1 MSSPLVP
8 LSQVVL
14 KIHSRCDLACD
25 HCYVYEAADQSWRGR
40 PMVISEEV
48 TAQAARRIAE
58 HVVAH
63 SLPGVQVILHG
74 GEPLL
79 AGPARLRR
87 IITTLRIALD
97 GVCDLDL
104 RIHTNGVLLNER
116 FCTLFSEHQV
126 KVGISI
132 DGDRAAND
140 RHRRYADGRSSYDQ
154 VIRAIGLLGSGR
166 FRDLYA
172 GLLCTVDVANDPLAV
187 YESLMDLRPPRID
200 FLLPH
205 ATWDHPPARSSGT
218 DDEYAQWLIAIFD
231 RWLADGCPSRIR
243 TFDSILSTLRG
254 GESYTEALGL
264 DPAGL
269 VVIET
274 DGSYEQVDSLK
285 AAFDGA
291 PETGT
296 DVFGHSL
303 DTVAAHPGIQARQ
316 QGAAGLCLTCQQCP
330 VLASCGGGLYPH
342 RYRTGNG
349 FDNPSV
355 YCADLL
361 ALISHI
367 SRRLPARP
375 AGELDVAS
383 HTLDGR
389 SFRALARGS
398 GDAVGLAQLIEAEH
412 SLVRGVL
419 SAVYQAAEAAPA
431 VPRAAKADLR
441 GAWSLLAALDHDQ
454 PATLNAV
461 LSYPYVR
468 VWALHC
474 LAQLRPAG
482 PGPGGSGPG
491 DGDQPPGPQA
501 LTADLGHLAGIAAA
515 AAARARMGAAVTVP
529 VLDGAV
535 HLPTLGRLALG
546 TETGTGLA
554 GRGSG
559 SGGSG
564 PGGSGPAGYESAAV
578 SVVSNAVM
586 IRVGEA
592 CWTLS
597 LRELLDGEA
606 CAIPVMGP
614 SRAAEWQP
622 VRMLQGPGYRM
633 MLEDTDPFRDCYHR
647 PAATRLTEAEF
658 ARWQQGLQAAWPEI
672 EHHHQAYAPSLAA
685 GLTTL
690 MPLTA
695 PQDGREVSAA
705 ARTSFGAVAMALP
718 DDPVTL
724 ARLLVQE
731 FQHVKL
737 GAILDLY
744 DLHDPDSDRL
754 FPVPGGEGKLRLEG
768 LLHGAYAQLA
778 VTEFWRARQQFTTGP
793 SAELAGQ
800 RFARSRAATTQAI
813 GTLLDS
819 GSLTPLGTSFVREMR
834 DSVRQS
840 TVPGRN
846 ENGQREPSD
855 SRENR
860 QVKLRL

>member
-1 MSSPLVP
+1 MSRPLVP
-8 LSQVVL
+8 LGQVVL
-14 KIHSRCDLACD
+14 KVHSRCDLACD
-25 HCYVYEAADQSWRGR
+25 HCYVYEAADQSWHGR

-48 TAQAARRIAE
+48 TAQAGRRIAE
-58 HVVAH
+58 HAAAH
-63 SLPGVQVILHG
+63 SLPAVQVILHG

-79 AGPARLRR
+79 AGPARLRQ
-87 IITTLRIALD
+87 IITTLRTALD

-116 FCTLFSEHQV
+116 FCALFAEYQV

-132 DGDRAAND
+132 DGDQAAND

-154 VIRAIGLLGSGR
+154 VIAAIGLLGSSR

-172 GLLCTVDVANDPLAV
+172 GLLCTIDVANDPLVV

-205 ATWDHPPARSSGT
+205 ATWDHPPARTAGAEA
-218 DDEYAQWLIAIFD
+218 EYAQWLIAIFD

-254 GESYTEALGL
+254 GESHTEALGL

-291 PETGT
+291 PQTGT

-316 QGAAGLCLTCQQCP
+316 QGAAGLCRTCQRCP

-342 RYRTGNG
+342 RYRTGHG

-355 YCADLL
+355 YCTDLL

-367 SRRLPARP
+367 SSRLPARP
-375 AGELDVAS
+375 AGGLDIPS
-383 HTLDGR
+383 HALDGR
-389 SFRALARGS
+389 SFQALAGGT
-398 GDAVGLAQLIEAEH
+398 GDTAGLAQLIEAEH

-431 VPRAAKADLR
+431 ISRAAKADLR

-461 LSYPYVR
+461 LSHPYVR
-468 VWALHC
+468 VWALRC

-482 PGPGGSGPG
+482 SGPGGSGPG
-491 DGDQPPGPQA
+491 GAEPGDGDQPVDPRA
-501 LTADLGHLAGIAAA
+501 LTTDLGHLAGIAAA

-529 VLDGAV
+529 VLDAAV

-546 TETGTGLA
+546 TEAGAGTDQ
-554 GRGSG
+554 
-559 SGGSG
+559 
-564 PGGSGPAGYESAAV
+564 YEMAAV
-578 SVVSNAVM
+578 SVISNAVI
-586 IRVGEA
+586 IRVDDA

-597 LRELLDGEA
+597 LRELLAGEA
-606 CAIPVMGP
+606 CAIPVTGT
-614 SRAAEWQP
+614 SRPAEWQP
-622 VRMLQGPGYRM
+622 VRTLQGPGYQM
-633 MLEDTDPFRDCYHR
+633 ALEDTDPFRDCYHR
-647 PAATRLTEAEF
+647 PAAARLTEAEF
-658 ARWQQGLQAAWPEI
+658 ARWQQGLRAAWPEI
-672 EHHHQAYAPSLAA
+672 ERHHQAYAPSLAA
-685 GLTTL
+685 GLSTL
-690 MPLTA
+690 VPLAA
-695 PQDGREVSAA
+695 PGDGREVSAA
-705 ARTSFGAVAMALP
+705 ARASFGAVAMALA

-731 FQHVKL
+731 FQQVKL

-744 DLHDPDSDRL
+744 DLYDPAGDRL
-754 FPVPGGEGKLRLEG
+754 FPAPWGEGKLRLDG
-768 LLHGAYAQLA
+768 LLRGAYGQLA
-778 VTEFWRARQQFTTGP
+778 AAEFWRARQQFTTGL
-793 SAELAGQ
+793 SAEAAAQ
-800 RFARSRAATTQAI
+800 SFARCRADTAEAI
-813 GTLLDS
+813 ETLLDS

-834 DSVRQS
+834 DSARQS
-840 TVPGRN
+840 RVGP
-846 ENGQREPSD
+846 ES
-855 SRENR
+855 
-860 QVKLRL
+860 

>member
-1 MSSPLVP
+1 MSRPLVP

-14 KIHSRCDLACD
+14 KVHSRCDLACD

-40 PMVISEEV
+40 PMVISQEV
-48 TAQAARRIAE
+48 TAQAARRIAD
-58 HVVAH
+58 HAVAH
-63 SLPGVQVILHG
+63 SLSAVQVILHG

-79 AGPARLRR
+79 AGPARLRG
-87 IITTLRIALD
+87 IITTLRSALD

-104 RIHTNGVLLNER
+104 RIHTNGVLLTER
-116 FCTLFSEHQV
+116 FCTLFAEHQV

-172 GLLCTVDVANDPLAV
+172 GLLCTIDVANDPLMV

-205 ATWDHPPARSSGT
+205 ATWDHPPARSAAT
-218 DDEYAQWLIAIFD
+218 EAEYARWLIAIFD

-274 DGSYEQVDSLK
+274 GGSYEQVDSLK

-296 DVFGHSL
+296 DVFAHSL

-316 QGAAGLCLTCQQCP
+316 QGAAGLCQTCRRCP

-342 RYRTGNG
+342 RYRTANG

-355 YCADLL
+355 YCTDLL

-367 SRRLPARP
+367 SSRLPARP
-375 AGELDVAS
+375 AGRLDIAS
-383 HTLDGR
+383 HTLDGG
-389 SFRALARGS
+389 SFQALAGGS
-398 GDAVGLAQLIEAEH
+398 GDAAGVAQLIEAEH

-431 VPRAAKADLR
+431 ISRAAKADLR
-441 GAWSLLAALDHDQ
+441 GAWSLLAALDHDHA
-454 PATLNAV
+454 ATLNAV
-461 LSYPYVR
+461 LSHPYVR
-468 VWALHC
+468 VWALRC

-482 PGPGGSGPG
+482 PGPG
-491 DGDQPPGPQA
+491 DGDQAPDPQRLMA
-501 LTADLGHLAGIAAA
+501 ELGHLAGITAA
-515 AAARARMGAAVTVP
+515 AAARARVGAAVTVP

-546 TETGTGLA
+546 SGAGAGLA
-554 GRGSG
+554 RH
-559 SGGSG
+559 
-564 PGGSGPAGYESAAV
+564 GSGPAGSGPAGSGAAVFETAAV
-578 SVVSNAVM
+578 SVISNAIV
-586 IRVGEA
+586 IRVDEA
-592 CWTLS
+592 CWTLD
-597 LRELLDGEA
+597 LPELLAGEA
-606 CAIPVMGP
+606 CAIPVTGT
-614 SRAAEWQP
+614 SRPAEWQP
-622 VRMLQGPGYRM
+622 VRMLQGPGFLVA
-633 MLEDTDPFRDCYHR
+633 LEDTDPFRDCYHR
-647 PAATRLTEAEF
+647 PAAARLTGAEF
-658 ARWQQGLQAAWPEI
+658 ARWQEGLRAAWPEI
-672 EHHHQAYAPSLAA
+672 ERHGAAYAPSLAA
-685 GLTTL
+685 GLSTL
-690 MPLTA
+690 MPLAA
-695 PQDGREVSAA
+695 PQDGREASAA
-705 ARTSFGAVAMALP
+705 ARTSFGAVALALP

-731 FQHVKL
+731 FQQVKL

-744 DLHDPDSDRL
+744 DLYNPDGDRL
-754 FPVPGGEGKLRLEG
+754 FPAPWGEGKLHLEG
-768 LLHGAYAQLA
+768 LLRGAYAQLA
-778 VTEFWRARQQFTTGP
+778 VTAFWRARQEFTTGP
-793 SAELAGQ
+793 SAEMAGQ
-800 RFARSRAATTQAI
+800 SFARCRADTAEAI
-813 GTLLDS
+813 ETLLDS
-819 GSLTPLGTSFVREMR
+819 GSLTPLGMSFAREMCE
-834 DSVRQS
+834 SVRLSNVGPEETKS
-840 TVPGRN
+840 TSV
-846 ENGQREPSD
+846 
-855 SRENR
+855 NR
-860 QVKLRL
+860 ATVGKIGK

>member
-1 MSSPLVP
+1 MASV
-8 LSQVVL
+8 
-14 KIHSRCDLACD
+14 
-25 HCYVYEAADQSWRGR
+25 
-40 PMVISEEV
+40 
-48 TAQAARRIAE
+48 
-58 HVVAH
+58 
-63 SLPGVQVILHG
+63 
-74 GEPLL
+74 
-79 AGPARLRR
+79 
-87 IITTLRIALD
+87 
-97 GVCDLDL
+97 DLDL

-116 FCTLFSEHQV
+116 FCALFAEHQV

-140 RHRRYADGRSSYDQ
+140 RHRRYTDGRSSYDQ
-154 VIRAIGLLGSGR
+154 VIRAIGLLNSGR

-172 GLLCTVDVANDPLAV
+172 GLLCTIDVANDPLVV

-205 ATWDHPPARSSGT
+205 ATWDHPPARAAAP
-218 DDEYAQWLIAIFD
+218 DAEYAQWLIAIFD

-296 DVFGHSL
+296 DVFRHSL

-316 QGAAGLCLTCQQCP
+316 QGAAGLCQTCQQCP

-355 YCADLL
+355 YCTDLL

-367 SRRLPARP
+367 SSRLPAKP
-375 AGELDVAS
+375 AGELDIPP

-389 SFRALARGS
+389 SFQALAGGC
-398 GDAVGLAQLIEAEH
+398 GDAADMAQLIEAEH
-412 SLVRGVL
+412 SLVRGLL

-431 VPRAAKADLR
+431 VSRAAKADLR

-454 PATLNAV
+454 PAALNAV
-461 LSYPYVR
+461 LSHPYVR
-468 VWALHC
+468 VWALRC
-474 LAQLRPAG
+474 LGQLGRPGRAG
-482 PGPGGSGPG
+482 WAGPG
-491 DGDQPPGPQA
+491 DGDQPAEPQA

-515 AAARARMGAAVTVP
+515 AAARARIGAAVTVP

-554 GRGSG
+554 R
-559 SGGSG
+559 
-564 PGGSGPAGYESAAV
+564 PGSGPAGSGPAGFETAAV
-578 SVVSNAVM
+578 SVISNAVI
-586 IRVGEA
+586 IRVDEA

-597 LRELLDGEA
+597 LRELLTGEA
-606 CAIPVMGP
+606 CAIPVTGT
-614 SRAAEWQP
+614 SRSAEWQP

-633 MLEDTDPFRDCYHR
+633 VLEDTDPFRDCYHR
-647 PAATRLTEAEF
+647 PPATRLTEAEF
-658 ARWQQGLQAAWPEI
+658 TQWQQRLRAAWPEI
-672 EHHHQAYAPSLAA
+672 ERHHQAHALSLAA
-685 GLTTL
+685 GLSTL
-690 MPLTA
+690 MPLAA
-695 PQDGREVSAA
+695 PQDGREVTAA
-705 ARTSFGAVAMALP
+705 ARTSFGAIAMALP

-724 ARLLVQE
+724 ARLLIQE

-744 DLHDPDSDRL
+744 DLYDPAGDRL
-754 FPVPGGEGKLRLEG
+754 FAAPWGEGKLGLEG
-768 LLHGAYAQLA
+768 LLRGAYAHLA
-778 VTEFWRARQQFTTGP
+778 MTEFWRARQQFTAGP
-793 SAELAGQ
+793 SAGVAGQ
-800 RFARSRAATTQAI
+800 RFAQCRADTAEAI
-813 GTLLDS
+813 ETLLDS
-819 GSLTPLGTSFVREMR
+819 GSLTPLGTSFVGEMR
-834 DSVRQS
+834 ETVRLGTAGSEEAKRDQC
-840 TVPGRN
+840 
-846 ENGQREPSD
+846 E
-855 SRENR
+855 
-860 QVKLRL
+860 

>member
-1 MSSPLVP
+1 MSRPLVP

-14 KIHSRCDLACD
+14 KVHSRCDLACD

-48 TAQAARRIAE
+48 TAQAGRRIAE
-58 HVVAH
+58 HAAAH
-63 SLPGVQVILHG
+63 SLSAVQVILHG

-87 IITTLRIALD
+87 IITTLRTALD

-116 FCTLFSEHQV
+116 FCALFAEYQV

-132 DGDRAAND
+132 DGDQAAND

-172 GLLCTVDVANDPLAV
+172 GLLCTIDVTNDPLVV

-205 ATWDHPPARSSGT
+205 ATWDHPPARSAGA

-285 AAFDGA
+285 AAFGGA

-296 DVFGHSL
+296 DVFRHSL

-316 QGAAGLCLTCQQCP
+316 QGAAGLCQTCQQCP

-342 RYRTGNG
+342 RYRTGHG
-349 FDNPSV
+349 FDNTSV
-355 YCADLL
+355 YCTDLL

-367 SRRLPARP
+367 SSRLPARP
-375 AGELDVAS
+375 AGELDIPS

-389 SFRALARGS
+389 SLQALARGA
-398 GDAVGLAQLIEAEH
+398 GDAAGLAQLIEAEH

-441 GAWSLLAALDHDQ
+441 GAWSLLATLDHDQ

-461 LSYPYVR
+461 LSHPYVR
-468 VWALHC
+468 VWALRC
-474 LAQLRPAG
+474 LGQLRPAG
-482 PGPGGSGPG
+482 SGPG
-491 DGDQPPGPQA
+491 EGTQPPEQQA
-501 LTADLGHLAGIAAA
+501 FTADLGHLAGIAAA
-515 AAARARMGAAVTVP
+515 AAARARIGAAVTVP

-546 TETGTGLA
+546 TETETGLA
-554 GRGSG
+554 RRGSG
-559 SGGSG
+559 SAG
-564 PGGSGPAGYESAAV
+564 PGPAGSGMAGYEKAAV
-578 SVVSNAVM
+578 SVISNAV
-586 IRVGEA
+586 IIAVDEA

-597 LRELLDGEA
+597 LRELLAGEA
-606 CAIPVMGP
+606 CAIPVTGT
-614 SRAAEWQP
+614 SRPADWQP
-622 VRMLQGPGYRM
+622 VRMLQGPGYQM
-633 MLEDTDPFRDCYHR
+633 VLEDTDPFRDCYHR
-647 PAATRLTEAEF
+647 PAATRLTEAEL
-658 ARWQQGLQAAWPEI
+658 ARWQQGLRAAWPEI
-672 EHHHQAYAPSLAA
+672 ELHHQAYAPSLAA
-685 GLTTL
+685 GLSTL
-690 MPLTA
+690 VPLAA

-705 ARTSFGAVAMALP
+705 ARASFGAVAMALP

-744 DLHDPDSDRL
+744 DLHDPDGGRL
-754 FPVPGGEGKLRLEG
+754 FPAPWGEGKLHLEG
-768 LLHGAYAQLA
+768 LLRGAYAQLA
-778 VTEFWRARQQFTTGP
+778 VAEFWRARQRFTTGP
-793 SAELAGQ
+793 SAGAAGQ
-800 RFARSRAATTQAI
+800 RFARCRADTAEAI
-813 GTLLDS
+813 ETLLDS
-819 GSLTPLGTSFVREMR
+819 GLLTTLGTSFVREMR
-834 DSVRQS
+834 ESVRQS
-840 TVPGRN
+840 TVGL
-846 ENGQREPSD
+846 EGTKATSV
-855 SRENR
+855 NR
-860 QVKLRL
+860 AEAGKIGK

>member
-1 MSSPLVP
+1 
-8 LSQVVL
+8 
-14 KIHSRCDLACD
+14 
-25 HCYVYEAADQSWRGR
+25 
-40 PMVISEEV
+40 MVISEEV

-58 HVVAH
+58 HAAAH
-63 SLPGVQVILHG
+63 SLRAVQVILHG

-87 IITTLRIALD
+87 IITTLRTALD
-97 GVCDLDL
+97 DVCDLDL

-116 FCTLFSEHQV
+116 FCALFAEHQV

-154 VIRAIGLLGSGR
+154 VIRAIELLGSGR
-166 FRDLYA
+166 FPDLYA
-172 GLLCTVDVANDPLAV
+172 GLLCTIDVANDPLVV

-205 ATWDHPPARSSGT
+205 ATWDHPPARSSAT
-218 DDEYAQWLIAIFD
+218 DAEYAQWLIAIFD

-254 GESYTEALGL
+254 GESFTEALGL

-303 DTVAAHPGIQARQ
+303 DTVSAHPGIQARH
-316 QGAAGLCLTCQQCP
+316 QGAAGLCRTCQQCP

-367 SRRLPARP
+367 SSRLPAGP
-375 AGELDVAS
+375 ASGLDIAS

-389 SFRALARGS
+389 SFQALARGA
-398 GDAVGLAQLIEAEH
+398 GDAAGLAQLIEAEH

-419 SAVYQAAEAAPA
+419 SAVYQAAEATPA

-441 GAWSLLAALDHDQ
+441 GAWSLLTALDHDQ

-461 LSYPYVR
+461 LSHPYVR
-468 VWALHC
+468 AWALRC

-491 DGDQPPGPQA
+491 DGDQGPGPQA
-501 LTADLGHLAGIAAA
+501 LTAELGHLAGIAAA
-515 AAARARMGAAVTVP
+515 AAVRARTGAAVTVP

-535 HLPTLGRLALG
+535 HLPTLGRLVLG
-546 TETGTGLA
+546 TEPGTGLTTHESGSA
-554 GRGSG
+554 GSG
-559 SGGSG
+559 TPGSA
-564 PGGSGPAGYESAAV
+564 SAGFETAAV
-578 SVVSNAVM
+578 SVISNAV
-586 IRVGEA
+586 IITVDEA

-597 LRELLDGEA
+597 LDELVSGEA
-606 CAIPVMGP
+606 CAVPVPGTGRP
-614 SRAAEWQP
+614 AEWQP
-622 VRMLQGPGYRM
+622 VRVLQGPGYRM
-633 MLEDTDPFRDCYHR
+633 VLEDTDPFRDCYHR
-647 PAATRLTEAEF
+647 PAATRLTGAEF
-658 ARWQQGLQAAWPEI
+658 VRWQQGLQAAWPEI
-672 EHHHQAYAPSLAA
+672 EHHHQAHAPSLTA
-685 GLTTL
+685 GLSTL
-690 MPLTA
+690 TPLAA

-705 ARTSFGAVAMALP
+705 ARASFGAVAMALP

-744 DLHDPDSDRL
+744 DLHDPDGDRL
-754 FPVPGGEGKLRLEG
+754 FPVPWGEGKLHLEG
-768 LLHGAYAQLA
+768 LLRGAYAQLA

-793 SAELAGQ
+793 SAEVAGQ
-800 RFARSRAATTQAI
+800 WFARCRADTAEAI
-813 GTLLDS
+813 EALLDS
-819 GSLTPLGTSFVREMR
+819 GSLTPLGTSFVRGMR
-834 DSVRQS
+834 DSVREA
-840 TVPGRN
+840 TVCLEGQETASVNPAAPGKI
-846 ENGQREPSD
+846 GKS
-855 SRENR
+855 S
-860 QVKLRL
+860 

>member
-1 MSSPLVP
+1 MSSPQVP

-14 KIHSRCDLACD
+14 KVHSRCDLACD

-40 PMVISEEV
+40 PMVISQEV
-48 TAQAARRIAE
+48 TAQAARRIAD
-58 HVVAH
+58 HAAAH
-63 SLPGVQVILHG
+63 SLSAVQVILHG

-87 IITTLRIALD
+87 IITTLEAALA

-116 FCTLFSEHQV
+116 FCALFAEHQV

-172 GLLCTVDVANDPLAV
+172 GLLCTIDVANDPLAV

-205 ATWDHPPARSSGT
+205 ATWDHPPARSGAA
-218 DDEYAQWLIAIFD
+218 DAEYAQWLIAIFD

-316 QGAAGLCLTCQQCP
+316 QGAAGLCQACRQCP
-330 VLASCGGGLYPH
+330 VVASCGGGLYPH
-342 RYRTGNG
+342 RYRTANG

-355 YCADLL
+355 YCTDLL
-361 ALISHI
+361 ALIAHI
-367 SRRLPARP
+367 SSRLPARP
-375 AGELDVAS
+375 AGELDIPS

-389 SFRALARGS
+389 SFQALAGGF
-398 GDAVGLAQLIEAEH
+398 GDAAGLAQLIEAEH

-431 VPRAAKADLR
+431 VSRAAKADLR

-454 PATLNAV
+454 PAALNAV
-461 LSYPYVR
+461 LSHPYVR
-468 VWALHC
+468 VWALRC
-474 LAQLRPAG
+474 LGQLRPAG
-482 PGPGGSGPG
+482 SGPG
-491 DGDQPPGPQA
+491 NGDQAPGPQG
-501 LTADLGHLAGIAAA
+501 LTAELGHLAGIAAA
-515 AAARARMGAAVTVP
+515 AAARARIGAAVTVP

-546 TETGTGLA
+546 TGTGAGLA
-554 GRGSG
+554 RH
-559 SGGSG
+559 G
-564 PGGSGPAGYESAAV
+564 PGSAGSGPAGFEMAAV
-578 SVVSNAVM
+578 SVISNAVI

-592 CWTLS
+592 CWTLD
-597 LRELLDGEA
+597 LGKLLAGEA
-606 CAIPVMGP
+606 CALPVTGT
-614 SRAAEWQP
+614 SRPAEWQP
-622 VRMLQGPGYRM
+622 VRTLQGPGYRM
-633 MLEDTDPFRDCYHR
+633 ILEDTDPFRDCYHR
-647 PAATRLTEAEF
+647 PAARRLTEAEL
-658 ARWQQGLQAAWPEI
+658 ARWQQGLRAAWAEI
-672 EHHHQAYAPSLAA
+672 ERHHQAYAPSLAA
-685 GLTTL
+685 GLSTL
-690 MPLTA
+690 MPLAA
-695 PQDGREVSAA
+695 PPDDREASAA
-705 ARTSFGAVAMALP
+705 ARTSFGAVALALP

-724 ARLLVQE
+724 ARLLIQE

-744 DLHDPDSDRL
+744 DLYDPDGDRL
-754 FPVPGGEGKLRLEG
+754 FAAPWGEGKVHLEG
-768 LLHGAYAQLA
+768 LLRGAYAQLA
-778 VTEFWRARQQFTTGP
+778 VTEFWRARQQLTTGP
-793 SAELAGQ
+793 SAERAG
-800 RFARSRAATTQAI
+800 RWFAQCRADTAEALEA
-813 GTLLDS
+813 LLDS
-819 GSLTPLGTSFVREMR
+819 GSLTPLGMSFVREMR
-834 DSVRQS
+834 ASVRLG
-840 TVPGRN
+840 TVRL
-846 ENGQREPSD
+846 EETKATSV
-855 SRENR
+855 NR
-860 QVKLRL
+860 ATAGKADK

>member
-1 MSSPLVP
+1 MSRPLVP

-40 PMVISEEV
+40 PMVISQEV

-58 HVVAH
+58 HAAAH
-63 SLPGVQVILHG
+63 ALPAVQVILHG

-79 AGPARLRR
+79 AGPARLRA
-87 IITTLRIALD
+87 IITTLRTALD

-116 FCTLFSEHQV
+116 FCALFSEHQV

-166 FRDLYA
+166 HRDLYA
-172 GLLCTVDVANDPLAV
+172 GLLCTIDVANDPLVV

-205 ATWDHPPARSSGT
+205 ATWDHPPARAAAT
-218 DDEYAQWLIAIFD
+218 DTEYAQWLIAIFD

-243 TFDSILSTLRG
+243 TFDSILSTLQG

-274 DGSYEQVDSLK
+274 DGHYEQVDSLK

-296 DVFGHSL
+296 DVFRHSL

-316 QGAAGLCLTCQQCP
+316 QGAAGLCQTCQQCP

-355 YCADLL
+355 YCTDLL

-367 SRRLPARP
+367 SSRLPARP
-375 AGELDVAS
+375 AGELDIHP

-389 SFRALARGS
+389 SFQALAGGS
-398 GDAVGLAQLIEAEH
+398 GDAAGVVQLIEAEH

-441 GAWSLLAALDHDQ
+441 GAWSLLAALDRDQ
-454 PATLNAV
+454 PAALNAV
-461 LSYPYVR
+461 LSHPYVR
-468 VWALHC
+468 VWALRC
-474 LAQLRPAG
+474 LGQLRPAG
-482 PGPGGSGPG
+482 SGPAGPGP
-491 DGDQPPGPQA
+491 DEGDQPAGPQA

-515 AAARARMGAAVTVP
+515 AAARARTGAAVTVP
-529 VLDGAV
+529 VLEGAV

-546 TETGTGLA
+546 TETGTGLT
-554 GRGSG
+554 RH
-559 SGGSG
+559 
-564 PGGSGPAGYESAAV
+564 GSGPAGFETAAV
-578 SVVSNAVM
+578 SVISNAV
-586 IRVGEA
+586 IIGVEEA

-597 LRELLDGEA
+597 LDELLTGEA
-606 CAIPVMGP
+606 CATPVTGT
-614 SRAAEWQP
+614 SRPAEWQP
-622 VRMLQGPGYRM
+622 VRMLQGRGYQIV
-633 MLEDTDPFRDCYHR
+633 LEDIDPFRDCYHQ
-647 PAATRLTEAEF
+647 PAAMRLTEAEF
-658 ARWQQGLQAAWPEI
+658 AGWQRALQAAWPEI
-672 EHHHQAYAPSLAA
+672 ERHQAYAPSLAA
-685 GLTTL
+685 GLSTL
-690 MPLTA
+690 VPLVP
-695 PQDGREVSAA
+695 PQDGREASAA

-718 DDPVTL
+718 ADPVTL
-724 ARLLVQE
+724 ARLLIQE
-731 FQHVKL
+731 FQQVKL

-744 DLHDPDSDRL
+744 DLYDPDGDRL
-754 FPVPGGEGKLRLEG
+754 FPAPWGEGKLHLEE
-768 LLHGAYAQLA
+768 LLRGAYAQLA
-778 VTEFWRARQQFTTGP
+778 MTEFWRVRQQFTAGP
-793 SAELAGQ
+793 SAEVASQ
-800 RFARSRAATTQAI
+800 WFARCCAGTTEAVD
-813 GTLLDS
+813 TLLDS

-834 DSVRQS
+834 ESVRLG
-840 TVPGRN
+840 TVGP
-846 ENGQREPSD
+846 EKQESP
-855 SRENR
+855 
-860 QVKLRL
+860 L

>member
-14 KIHSRCDLACD
+14 KVHSRCDLACD
-25 HCYVYEAADQSWRGR
+25 HCYVYEAADRSWRGR

-48 TAQAARRIAE
+48 TAQAARRIAD
-58 HVVAH
+58 HAVAH
-63 SLPGVQVILHG
+63 SLPAVQVILHG

-87 IITTLRIALD
+87 IITTLRAALD

-104 RIHTNGVLLNER
+104 RIHTNGVRLNER
-116 FCTLFSEHQV
+116 FCTLFAEHQV

-154 VIRAIGLLGSGR
+154 VTAAIGLLGSSR

-172 GLLCTVDVANDPLAV
+172 GLLCTIDVANDPLSV

-205 ATWDHPPARSSGT
+205 ATWDHPPARSAAA
-218 DDEYAQWLIAIFD
+218 DAEYAQWLIAIFD

-254 GESYTEALGL
+254 GESHTEALGL
-264 DPAGL
+264 DPVGL

-274 DGSYEQVDSLK
+274 DGRYEQVDSLK

-291 PETGT
+291 PGTGT

-316 QGAAGLCLTCQQCP
+316 QGAAGLCQTCQQCP

-355 YCADLL
+355 YCADLI

-367 SRRLPARP
+367 SSRLPARP
-375 AGELDVAS
+375 AGVLDVAS

-389 SFRALARGS
+389 SFRALAGGF
-398 GDAVGLAQLIEAEH
+398 GDAAGTAQLIEAEH

-419 SAVYQAAEAAPA
+419 GAVYQAAEAAPA
-431 VPRAAKADLR
+431 VSRAAKADLR

-461 LSYPYVR
+461 LSHPYVR
-468 VWALHC
+468 VWALRC
-474 LAQLRPAG
+474 LEQLRLA
-482 PGPGGSGPG
+482 GSGPG
-491 DGDQPPGPQA
+491 DGGQPPGPQE
-501 LTADLGHLAGIAAA
+501 LTANLGHLAGIAVA
-515 AAARARMGAAVTVP
+515 AAARARVGAAVMVP

-535 HLPTLGRLALG
+535 NLPTLGRLALG
-546 TETGTGLA
+546 TEPGTGLTRPRSGSA
-554 GRGSG
+554 GSG
-559 SGGSG
+559 T
-564 PGGSGPAGYESAAV
+564 AGFETAAV
-578 SVVSNAVM
+578 SVISNAVI
-586 IRVGEA
+586 IRVDEA
-592 CWTLS
+592 CWTLDLS
-597 LRELLDGEA
+597 EFLAGQA
-606 CAIPVMGP
+606 CAIPVAGTGRP
-614 SRAAEWQP
+614 AEWQP
-622 VRMLQGPGYRM
+622 VRMLQGPGYQM
-633 MLEDTDPFRDCYHR
+633 ALEDTDPFRDCYHR
-647 PAATRLTEAEF
+647 PAATRLTETEF
-658 ARWQQGLQAAWPEI
+658 ARWQQGLRAAWPEI
-672 EHHHQAYAPSLAA
+672 ERHHGAYAPSLAA
-685 GLTTL
+685 GLSAL
-690 MPLTA
+690 MPLAA

-705 ARTSFGAVAMALP
+705 ASPSFGAVAMALP

-737 GAILDLY
+737 SAILDLY
-744 DLHDPDSDRL
+744 DLYDPDGDRL
-754 FPVPGGEGKLRLEG
+754 FPAPWGEGKLRLEG
-768 LLHGAYAQLA
+768 LLRGAYAQLA
-778 VTEFWRARQQFTTGP
+778 VTEFWRARQHAATGP
-793 SAELAGQ
+793 SAEAAAQ
-800 RFARSRAATTQAI
+800 RSAQCRAETAEAI
-813 GTLLDS
+813 ETLLDS
-819 GSLTPLGTSFVREMR
+819 GALTQLGTSFVQEMQA
-834 DSVRQS
+834 SVR
-840 TVPGRN
+840 
-846 ENGQREPSD
+846 
-855 SRENR
+855 
-860 QVKLRL
+860 